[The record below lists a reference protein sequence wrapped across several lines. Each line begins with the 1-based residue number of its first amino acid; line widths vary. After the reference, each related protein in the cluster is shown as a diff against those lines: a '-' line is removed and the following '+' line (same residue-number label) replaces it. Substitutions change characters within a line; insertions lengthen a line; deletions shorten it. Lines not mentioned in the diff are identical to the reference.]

1 MHFFYTQ
8 HVNADIYEL
17 TKEESKHCCMVLRK
31 KQGDAIYLVDGK
43 GTFFVTEILDDNPKK
58 TSVKIIEKVKNYKKR
73 NYNLH
78 LAIAPTKNISR
89 FEWFLEKATEIGID
103 EITPIISNRSERKHL
118 NLERM
123 NKILIS
129 AMKQSLK
136 AHLPKIN
143 KCIKFKDFIA
153 KCNCQRKLIAHCGE
167 TVKTPLQKKIKI
179 NENSCILIG
188 PEGDFTKEEVEL
200 AKQNRFDFVSLGE
213 NRLRTE
219 TAGIYSCSIV
229 NMINQ

>member
-8 HVNADIYEL
+8 NVNADIYEL

-58 TSVKIIEKVKNYKKR
+58 TSVKIIEKIKNYKKR

-167 TVKTPLQKKIKI
+167 TEKTPLQKKIKI

>member
-167 TVKTPLQKKIKI
+167 TEKTPLQKKIKI

>member
-1 MHFFYTQ
+1 MHFFYTK
-8 HVNADIYEL
+8 HVNADTYEL

-143 KCIKFKDFIA
+143 ECIKFKDFIA

-167 TVKTPLQKKIKI
+167 TEKTPLQKKIKI

-219 TAGIYSCSIV
+219 TAGIYSCSII